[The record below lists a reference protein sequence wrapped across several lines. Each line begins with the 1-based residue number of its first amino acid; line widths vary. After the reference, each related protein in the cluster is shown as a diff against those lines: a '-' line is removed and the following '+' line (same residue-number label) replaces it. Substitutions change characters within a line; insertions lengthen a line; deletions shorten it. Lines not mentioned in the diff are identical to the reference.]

1 MTAGGLPV
9 VSGRQLIRWLES
21 LGYRVVRQRGSH
33 VRLERRSAAGTH
45 AITVPNHREIARG
58 TLNDILG
65 AVARATEQDKG
76 SLIRDLSEF

>member
-21 LGYRVVRQRGSH
+21 LGYHVVRQRGSH
-33 VRLERRSAAGTH
+33 MRLERRSASGMH
-45 AITVPNHREIARG
+45 ALTVPMHREMAKG

-65 AVARATEQDKG
+65 AVARATDQDKS
-76 SLIRDLSEF
+76 SLIMSLSEF

>member
-21 LGYRVVRQRGSH
+21 LGYRIVRQRGSH
-33 VRLERRSAAGTH
+33 VRLERWLPTGTH
-45 AITVPNHREIARG
+45 AITVPYHREIARG

-65 AVARATEQDKG
+65 AVARATQQDRH
-76 SLIRDLSEF
+76 SLTKSLSEF

>member
-21 LGYRVVRQRGSH
+21 LGYEVVRQRGSH
-33 VRLERRSAAGTH
+33 VRLERRTVSTH
-45 AITVPNHREIARG
+45 ALTVPLHREIARG

-65 AVARATEQDKG
+65 AVARATNQDKH
-76 SLIRDLSEF
+76 SLLKDLSAR

>member
-1 MTAGGLPV
+1 MTSGGLPV

-21 LGYRVVRQRGSH
+21 LGYHVVRQRGSH
-33 VRLERRSAAGTH
+33 VRLERWLPAGTH

-65 AVARATEQDKG
+65 AVAQAIQQDKS
-76 SLIRDLSEF
+76 SLIQDLRKL